1 MLQRL
6 SRGTTLVAVFVVC
19 VVVGLVAFT
28 ALGVGG
34 RRSEGARITKVPHVE
49 QVVYVPHTS
58 PGGMVGRSESIGQRE
73 GGVTGNP
80 DGAPL
85 PENIP
90 FTRAA
95 FDAPIHR
102 YRDYAA
108 SQVKK
113 LRPEV
118 ATLAA
123 AIRRGDRPAAR
134 AAWRAAFA
142 RYLRLGAV
150 YGAFGQLDTDI
161 EGLPGGLP
169 KGEHDP
175 HFIGLHRIEMGLWTG
190 ESVRSLTP
198 VAARLQRDV
207 QRLSRAVRVSS
218 MQPLDYAT
226 RAHEILEDA
235 QRDYLSGTSVTW
247 SGEGVLATASGVSAT
262 ALILG
267 TLRPLLQGQQSQVT
281 TEAGITR
288 LDHTLAALRAA
299 HGGHLPTLSELSLRE
314 RQRLVGSLGWA
325 LERLQAIPG
334 SLETQDPATIPKLET
349 KTP

>member
-6 SRGTTLVAVFVVC
+6 SRGTALAAVFVAA
-19 VVVGLVAFT
+19 VVVGLIVFT
-28 ALGVGG
+28 AVGVGG
-34 RRSEGARITKVPHVE
+34 HASEGANVTKVPHVK
-49 QVVYVPHTS
+49 QVVYVAHTS

-73 GGVTGNP
+73 GGVTGDP
-80 DGAPL
+80 DAAPL

-95 FDAPIHR
+95 FKRPIHA

-108 SQVKK
+108 SQVTK

-118 ATLAA
+118 DTLAA
-123 AIRRGDRPAAR
+123 AIRRGDRSGAR
-134 AAWRAAFA
+134 AAWRTAFA

-150 YGAFGQLDTDI
+150 YGAFGQLDSDI

-175 HFIGLHRIEMGLWTG
+175 HFVGLHRLEMGLWTG
-190 ESVRSLTP
+190 ESVRSLSP

-207 QRLSRAVRVSS
+207 KRLSRAVRVSS
-218 MQPLDYAT
+218 MQPVDYAT

-235 QRDYLSGTSVTW
+235 QRDYLSGTSVRW

-281 TEAGITR
+281 TEAGIDR
-288 LDHTLAALRAA
+288 LNHTLASLRAA
-299 HGGHLPTLSELSLRE
+299 HGGALPTLSDLSTRE

-325 LERLQAIPG
+325 LERLQAIPA
-334 SLETQDPATIPKLET
+334 SLETQDPPTIPPLEA